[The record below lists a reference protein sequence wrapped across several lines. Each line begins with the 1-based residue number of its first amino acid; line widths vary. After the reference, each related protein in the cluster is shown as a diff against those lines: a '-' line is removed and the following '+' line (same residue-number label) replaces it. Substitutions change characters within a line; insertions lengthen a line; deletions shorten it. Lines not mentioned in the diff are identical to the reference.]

1 MAFEAFPTKIN
12 KTFNINDK
20 EVETML
26 DNYKVPFPYKIFQP
40 PGLKIA
46 IEALKTMQTTGTA
59 VTYTTYVNHLFMEAS

>member
-1 MAFEAFPTKIN
+1 M
-12 KTFNINDK
+12 FNIYDK

-26 DNYKVPFPYKIFQP
+26 DNYKVPFLYKIFHH

-59 VTYTTYVNHLFMEAS
+59 VTYNIYVNHLSMEASQIP